1 MVLPESSEL
10 INMLLNYKKYKVT
23 AAGVLLWLVPILSK
37 AVVDTSKPL
46 DSVKARLLSSGQNAG
61 FNNAASQ
68 TQLLEIV
75 GAIVEGV
82 LALLGVFFFIYV
94 IYAGVTWATAGG
106 NADRVEKAKSIL
118 KNNFIGL
125 VMVLFAGALVAY
137 VMAAI
142 TEAAG

>member
-1 MVLPESSEL
+1 MCLGGMVGLLLPF
-10 INMLLNYKKYKVT
+10 V
-23 AAGVLLWLVPILSK
+23 VK
-37 AVVDTSKPL
+37 AVTPL
-46 DSVKARLLSSGQNAG
+46 EDAANRLKNSGTNAG
-61 FNNAASQ
+61 FNTTPAQ
-68 TQLLEIV
+68 ETQALEIV
-75 GAIVEGV
+75 GAVVQGV
-82 LALLGVFFFIYV
+82 LALLGVFFFVYI

-106 NADRVEKAKSIL
+106 NSERVEKAQSIL